1 MSTSGLF
8 IIRIHSSLFESIRG
22 FIRGFIRGYWRLS
35 AWIFMD
41 MLQSKKQER
50 GVFAVS
56 YAGLSKSG
64 YPGLVS
70 LA

>member
-8 IIRIHSSLFESIRG
+8 IIRIHSSLFES
-22 FIRGFIRGYWRLS
+22 IRGFIRGYWRLS

>member
-8 IIRIHSSLFESIRG
+8 IIRIHSSLFASIRG
-22 FIRGFIRGYWRLS
+22 LTRGYWRLS

-41 MLQSKKQER
+41 VLQSKKQER